1 MNNPHRFERFR
12 MFTMDDEHEKK
23 DDCGRVYGN
32 SLLYLVSGVFE
43 PETHAPILG
52 LIRQLSDAKPY
63 KEVKLLQDVRVYVY
77 EAGQE
82 RLVLS
87 PSADNALPGFQSHAL
102 KHGAFDEDPGTRAS
116 LAFIIS
122 Q

>member
-1 MNNPHRFERFR
+1 
-12 MFTMDDEHEKK
+12 MDDEHERM
-23 DDCGRVYGN
+23 DNCGRVYGN

-63 KEVKLLQDVRVYVY
+63 KDVKLLQDARAFIY
-77 EAGQE
+77 EVGKE

-87 PSADNALPGFQSHAL
+87 PSPDNAPPGFQCQSRE
-102 KHGAFDEDPGTRAS
+102 HGAFDEDLGTRAS
-116 LAFIIS
+116 LASIIS